1 MVQIKPEVD
10 LDFDENDFLQ
20 IEGMSK
26 FNLEYQVIAQTDERQ
41 EYCLEKCPKEDIQ
54 EIELANTWGQ
64 NVMHKISKYM
74 K

>member
-26 FNLEYQVIAQTDERQ
+26 FNLEYQVIA
-41 EYCLEKCPKEDIQ
+41 
-54 EIELANTWGQ
+54 
-64 NVMHKISKYM
+64 
-74 K
+74 